1 MRQLLWIDSSVL
13 LFTAQPNLR
22 FTIVPNAK
30 NFTHPNERSVIDT
43 FKALQYTNGDDHTL
57 D

>member
-43 FKALQYTNGDDHTL
+43 FEALQYTNSDDHTL
-57 D
+57 N